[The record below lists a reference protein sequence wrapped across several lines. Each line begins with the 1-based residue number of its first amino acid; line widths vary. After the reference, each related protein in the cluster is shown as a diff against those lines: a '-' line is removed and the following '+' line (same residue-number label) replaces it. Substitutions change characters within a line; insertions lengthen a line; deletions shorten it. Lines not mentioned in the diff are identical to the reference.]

1 LNRKLPVPVSRLA
14 RGQATF
20 SSILDVEDPRII
32 VHREGLQGYVV
43 VGYQK
48 RFLLGRMLVEPRA
61 RLLLLVIAIGVS
73 AGVSLL
79 LARFVVLPVRRLRE
93 AGHRVSQGD
102 LSVRVAH
109 TVGGR
114 RDDIALLA
122 RDFDAMTERIGQL
135 LTSQQRLMRDVSHEL
150 RSPLARLNALL
161 SLARQRFP
169 GEHLDLVERMGL
181 EADRLN
187 LLIEEILE
195 FARLDTQEGIRRRNT
210 DLVDLA
216 TTIAD
221 DAALEGLESGK
232 DVVVVGASRCL
243 LAVDSGLIQR
253 AIENVVRNALR
264 HTRDHT
270 LVTIQVEDGGDRA
283 RVVVDDNGPG
293 VPEAEL
299 DHLFEPFYR
308 VEAARTPHTGGS
320 GLGLAIAHCSVRL
333 HGGTIRASNR
343 VPCGLR
349 VTIELPRVS
358 AAA

>member
-1 LNRKLPVPVSRLA
+1 
-14 RGQATF
+14 
-20 SSILDVEDPRII
+20 
-32 VHREGLQGYVV
+32 
-43 VGYQK
+43 
-48 RFLLGRMLVEPRA
+48 
-61 RLLLLVIAIGVS
+61 
-73 AGVSLL
+73 
-79 LARFVVLPVRRLRE
+79 
-93 AGHRVSQGD
+93 
-102 LSVRVAH
+102 
-109 TVGGR
+109 
-114 RDDIALLA
+114 
-122 RDFDAMTERIGQL
+122 
-135 LTSQQRLMRDVSHEL
+135 
-150 RSPLARLNALL
+150 LNALL